1 MADPHIQSPMD
12 SWDYISVIIYRLGFS
27 LGALAVV
34 LLPYY
39 PQAQLLLL
47 FAATCCAA
55 FLHIYLK
62 KFRLLLQL
70 ATWVALLC
78 YAFGLPMLALGGAFV
93 TLGGLCFKE
102 YFCFRIR
109 GLNWQ
114 PLFLAVFWLVLQF
127 NLPILSIIL
136 SLIITALLLLL
147 SIQKWR
153 MPLHFD
159 IGDKSKYQI

>member
-12 SWDYISVIIYRLGFS
+12 SWDYISVIVYRLGFVI
-27 LGALAVV
+27 ATFAMP

-39 PQAQLLLL
+39 PQAELAILV
-47 FAATCCAA
+47 AASCCASC
-55 FLHIYLK
+55 LHIYLK
-62 KFRLLLQL
+62 KFRFILQM
-70 ATWVALLC
+70 ASWIALLS
-78 YAFGLPMLALGGAFV
+78 YGFGFPAIALGGAFL

-102 YFCFRIR
+102 YFCFRIT
-109 GLNWQ
+109 GLNFQ
-114 PLFLAVFWLVLQF
+114 PILLAIFWLSLQCHWQ
-127 NLPILSIIL
+127 SISLIL

-159 IGDKSKYQI
+159 IGDKRKYQV